1 MEKRGKIMI
10 PLLGLIIGIILGI
23 FIPFD
28 IPPKY
33 SSYVAIA
40 ILAAL
45 DSVFGGVYSS
55 LKGNI

>member
-1 MEKRGKIMI
+1 MI

-28 IPPKY
+28 IPPQY

-45 DSVFGGVYSS
+45 DSVFGGFIQALEGH
-55 LKGNI
+55 LK

>member
-1 MEKRGKIMI
+1 MEKRKNNDSTARINNWDY
-10 PLLGLIIGIILGI
+10 IGD

-45 DSVFGGVYSS
+45 DSVLEEYIQVLREH
-55 LKGNI
+55 LK